1 MRNAHGTTGGAL
13 DVKRDMDTVR
23 ELLMRIELGED
34 DILAERGSAEEHH
47 LLLLKDARFIDSQID
62 EFPMTMDG
70 DRTLWMRLML
80 TWAGCEYLD
89 SVRDEGKW
97 EKVKRLIAS
106 KGESASV
113 ETVKAAVA
121 LLVRQ
126 AFGN

>member
-1 MRNAHGTTGGAL
+1 
-13 DVKRDMDTVR
+13 MDNVR
-23 ELLMRIELGED
+23 ELLLRIEVGED
-34 DILAERGSAEEHH
+34 HIEAERGSAEAHH

-62 EFPMTMDG
+62 KFPMNMDG
-70 DRTLWMRLML
+70 GGTLWMLPRL

-113 ETVKAAVA
+113 ETVKAAAA
-121 LLVRQ
+121 LLLKQ